1 MRLGDVIPAN
11 PPNTTIILRCV
22 FTILTIYIT
31 VEAQKDYHRIRGNL
45 LQPDLTTRPMDG
57 GGGGGGFGYTPV
69 YTEPPIRT
77 KPPVP
82 IPRPTPGSQIKPTYE
97 DPNRWGTTP
106 ERGIATFPPTP
117 MQPTEPPKY
126 PSNPWSQ
133 TRRPGGGGRGGNR
146 GGQGGGRGRG
156 GGRDNSYDYGGRGYG
171 GYKTTTTTS
180 TTTTTTTTTLPPSKC
195 FLIVEYIVSNYNH
208 RYLIQVT
215 VIILLALLWSAISI
229 SDGLG
234 DPQNRFFLF

>member
-1 MRLGDVIPAN
+1 MYL
-11 PPNTTIILRCV
+11 L
-22 FTILTIYIT
+22 ILTIYIT

-45 LQPDLTTRPMDG
+45 LQPDLTTRPMDVG

-229 SDGLG
+229 SDGSG
-234 DPQNRFFLF
+234 DPQKL